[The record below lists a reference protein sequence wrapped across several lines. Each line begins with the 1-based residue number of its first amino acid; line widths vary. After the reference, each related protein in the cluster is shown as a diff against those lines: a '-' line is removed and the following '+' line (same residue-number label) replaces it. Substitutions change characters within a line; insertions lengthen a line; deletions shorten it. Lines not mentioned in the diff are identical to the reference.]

1 MIRVTLIRAGEKI
14 LGFECK
20 GHAGYAPE
28 GSDIICAAV
37 SVLTFTCA
45 NALESVAGKK
55 AEAEVKDGYMRV
67 CLPEAEASRETQII
81 FRTIAQGFGDLAE
94 EYPKYLR
101 LTEN

>member
-1 MIRVTLIRAGEKI
+1 MIRVKIIRAGKDF

-37 SVLTFTCA
+37 SILTTTCA

-55 AEAEVKDGYMRV
+55 AEAEVSDGFMKV
-67 CLPEAEASRETQII
+67 MLSQKEVSPETQII
-81 FRTIAQGFGDLAE
+81 FQTIFRGLSDLAE